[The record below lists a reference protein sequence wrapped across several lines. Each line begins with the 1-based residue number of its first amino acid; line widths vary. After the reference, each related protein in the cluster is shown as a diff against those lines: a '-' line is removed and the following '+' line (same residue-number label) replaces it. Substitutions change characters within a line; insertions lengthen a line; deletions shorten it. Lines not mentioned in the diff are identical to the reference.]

1 MKSKRTHYL
10 AHALFIGAAFFA
22 TSCGGDKPED
32 PAKVAEDMNEE
43 QFDDRKSEK
52 DAEFVAEAAAI
63 NMEEIELGELAQ
75 EKGTSQH
82 VKDLGKMMV
91 DEHTKALNDLKALAE
106 QKGITIPSS
115 LTEDGQDAYNDL
127 NEETGK
133 DFDKEYANMMVKG
146 HEKAIDKFE
155 KASSDADDMDIR
167 NWAASM
173 LPALHTHLEHSKK
186 CKEKCD
192 AAKK

>member
-32 PAKVAEDMNEE
+32 PADVAEDMNEE

-75 EKGTSQH
+75 EKGMSQD
-82 VKDLGKMMV
+82 VKNLGKMMV
-91 DEHTKALNDLKALAE
+91 DEHTKALNDLKMLAE
-106 QKGITIPSS
+106 KKGITIPSS
-115 LTEDGQDAYNDL
+115 LTEDGQDKYNDL

-133 DFDKEYANMMVKG
+133 DFDKEYASMMVKG

-155 KASSDADDMDIR
+155 KASSDSDDSEIR
-167 NWAASM
+167 DWAASM
-173 LPALHTHLEHSKK
+173 LPGLHTHLEHSKQ
-186 CKEKCD
+186 CKEKTD
-192 AAKK
+192 KNK

>member
-1 MKSKRTHYL
+1 MKSRRTHYL

-32 PAKVAEDMNEE
+32 PADVAEEMNEE

-75 EKGTSQH
+75 EKGMSQD

-91 DEHTKALNDLKALAE
+91 DEHTKALNDIKMLADK
-106 QKGITIPSS
+106 KGITIPSS
-115 LTEDGQDAYNDL
+115 LTEDAQDKYNKL
-127 NEETGK
+127 NEKSGK
-133 DFDKEYANMMVKG
+133 DFDKEYADMMVKG

-167 NWAASM
+167 DMAASM
-173 LPALHTHLEHSKK
+173 LPSLHTHLEHSKE
-186 CKEKCD
+186 CQEK
-192 AAKK
+192 AKARK